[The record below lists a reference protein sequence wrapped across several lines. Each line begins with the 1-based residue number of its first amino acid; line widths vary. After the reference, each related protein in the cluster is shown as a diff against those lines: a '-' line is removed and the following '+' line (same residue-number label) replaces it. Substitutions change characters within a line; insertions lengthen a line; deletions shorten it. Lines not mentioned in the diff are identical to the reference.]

1 MNTGKRGIFT
11 IPENFSSLEEAGEF
25 WDTHDTTDYPDAFQT
40 VEVNAELRNRYYE
53 VEIDMNVA
61 QALRDKARQQ
71 GISASDLA
79 TEMIRRQLSIA

>member
-1 MNTGKRGIFT
+1 MSEKHIDP
-11 IPENFSSLEEAGEF
+11 IPEKFSSLEEAGEF

-61 QALRDKARQQ
+61 QALQDKARQQ
-71 GISASDLA
+71 GISASNLA

>member
-1 MNTGKRGIFT
+1 MIEKHIDP
-11 IPENFSSLEEAGEF
+11 IPENFRSLEEAGEF
-25 WDTHDTTDYPDAFQT
+25 WDTHDTMDYPDAFQT

-71 GISASDLA
+71 GVTTSSLA
-79 TEMIRRQLSIA
+79 TEMIRRQLSAA